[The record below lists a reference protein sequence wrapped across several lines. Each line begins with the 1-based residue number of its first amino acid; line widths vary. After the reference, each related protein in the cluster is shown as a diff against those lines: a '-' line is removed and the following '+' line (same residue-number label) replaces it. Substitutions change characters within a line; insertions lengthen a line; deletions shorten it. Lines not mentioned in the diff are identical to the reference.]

1 VHRFHYESVNRID
14 MFSRLFPLV
23 LMAMSL
29 QLGCGKTAAPPVDR
43 TAIEDVASWYQG
55 YVASH
60 GRKVPPDEAAFV
72 AYVEAQMKE
81 RGQPFDPAKFLVS
94 PRDGQKYVIPYGK
107 ELVTLGADNVVVHE
121 KEGYDGKV
129 LVGYQTGRSAEI
141 DAAELPALTAT
152 KP

>member
-1 VHRFHYESVNRID
+1 
-14 MFSRLFPLV
+14 MFSRLLPLV
-23 LMAMSL
+23 LMAVSL
-29 QLGCGKTAAPPVDR
+29 QLGCGKTTPPPVDR
-43 TAIEDVASWYQG
+43 TAIEDVASWHQL

-60 GRKVPPDEAAFV
+60 GRKPPADEAAFV

-94 PRDGQKYVIPYGK
+94 TRDGQKFVVQYGNG
-107 ELVTLGADNVVVHE
+107 LATLGADNVVVHE
-121 KEGYDGKV
+121 KEGYGGKV